1 MNAYSLSELLY
12 MPMPTLPTQSQKSDS
27 INISSGGQG
36 DSQDVIFSSGG
47 RWEDEEERK
56 FFEDIQDLRD
66 FVPKSVLGIDEKDV
80 VSETGE
86 VAEDK
91 EKERKDL
98 EALEVKEL
106 EEELRR
112 LEMDESTADGAN
124 ESNVNPKQGEVD
136 GDNVVDDDEYVAFFL
151 TIYARRFDFLFLTD

>member
-1 MNAYSLSELLY
+1 MREINDILSDVRQMCFLHFIFFFISRLYFLRLRTERDVNAYSLSELLY

-80 VSETGE
+80 VSETAE

-91 EKERKDL
+91 EKERKDRIDVSKVL
-98 EALEVKEL
+98 LN
-106 EEELRR
+106 
-112 LEMDESTADGAN
+112 MYFGFGHS
-124 ESNVNPKQGEVD
+124 
-136 GDNVVDDDEYVAFFL
+136 
-151 TIYARRFDFLFLTD
+151 

>member
-1 MNAYSLSELLY
+1 MSLKGLKR
-12 MPMPTLPTQSQKSDS
+12 PSDPQ
-27 INISSGGQG
+27 GQI
-36 DSQDVIFSSGG
+36 VHYHLAHI
-47 RWEDEEERK
+47 
-56 FFEDIQDLRD
+56 
-66 FVPKSVLGIDEKDV
+66 VLGIDEKDV

-98 EALEVKEL
+98 EAQEVKEL

-136 GDNVVDDDEYVAFFL
+136 GDNVVDDDEYVAFF
-151 TIYARRFDFLFLTD
+151 FDHICA